1 MSRHISLNHKH
12 LIDFHP
18 TVRHEINVSFGII
31 TLGVFFYNYTSFSV
45 FPTQRLTT
53 IGVVTE
59 ILVSTPCADY
69 KLSKID

>member
-1 MSRHISLNHKH
+1 M
-12 LIDFHP
+12 
-18 TVRHEINVSFGII
+18 I